1 MSYLFSSRN
10 IDSTF
15 FITMSDIVGFS
26 LTIASKL
33 AGWDAVLGVVSSS
46 FSSSDEDD
54 DDDDVE
60 WLTCV
65 DNDDEDWPATGVDS
79 PKSLGSGRTF
89 SDIFTW
95 LSVLAEEAPSSQSV
109 HCRLAG
115 ILPTMKK
122 GNSRYPLLWFKMS
135 IHLHTNCL
143 LTDLNLDL
151 WDPSSSVLVF
161 SVKKPR

>member
-89 SDIFTW
+89 ADIFTW

-109 HCRLAG
+109 HWRLAG
-115 ILPTMKK
+115 ILPTMKRQLTL
-122 GNSRYPLLWFKMS
+122 STSLVQDVHPLAHELPLNWSQPWFVRSKL
-135 IHLHTNCL
+135 IC
-143 LTDLNLDL
+143 
-151 WDPSSSVLVF
+151 VQCQ
-161 SVKKPR
+161 KPR